1 MSRRLASPLVRPTSE
16 QEWVDLLTLLP
27 GYNPLAGAEHY
38 TFNEDKAWGVI
49 DFFQKHLRHVKGEKA
64 RTPFLLERWQA
75 CALCNLHGW
84 LNPDGTRRY
93 REFLQYVAR
102 KNGKTPTLAGMC
114 LHALCFDGEF
124 GAEVYSAA
132 SDREQASLIFH
143 HADGMVMLD
152 PALKKRLTVS
162 RGVGQ
167 RTIAYRDAM
176 STYQVID
183 ALPDGAHGLNIHFCA
198 VDELHAQKNRDL
210 VDVLQTATG
219 ARAQPLLGYITTAD
233 YQRASICNEKYEH
246 ARTVQADPSV
256 DPEFLPIIY
265 EATAEDDWTTEAAW
279 AKANPNLGVS
289 IKREYLQ
296 RECRKAQRNAAYE
309 NTFKRLH
316 LNIRTEVDTLFIRRD
331 VWMKCGPRDGE
342 PLDPILWRQKML
354 RKLKGRVAWGGLDLG
369 ENRDLTA
376 FVAVVPPQ
384 DGDPLWYVIPWFWV
398 PEETMRERSRTDR
411 ADYYQWVR
419 DGFIY
424 LTPKATTD
432 YRLVRSDITEKIAPR
447 FAFQDIAYDRY
458 KATEIIMNLGD
469 DGLQMVAY
477 PMTAPAM
484 NGPMVEIDTLV
495 AHERLNH
502 GNNPVLT
509 WNAMNVVVET
519 DTNEN
524 MRPNKRKSPD
534 RIDGF
539 VATLMALGRAIVQES
554 EPESPYAE
562 RGIR

>member
-1 MSRRLASPLVRPTSE
+1 MSRRSVSLLDRPTTE
-16 QEWVDLLTLLP
+16 KEWVDILRLLP
-27 GYNPLAGAEHY
+27 GYDPLANAEKY
-38 TFNEDKAWGVI
+38 MFDEDKAWGAVR
-49 DFFQKHLRHVKGEKA
+49 FFHEHLNHVKGEKA
-64 RTPFLLERWQA
+64 RTPFILERWQQSVI
-75 CALCNLHGW
+75 CNLHGW
-84 LNPDGTRRY
+84 VNRDGTRRY
-93 REFLQYVAR
+93 REFLQYVPR

-132 SDREQASLIFH
+132 SDREQASLIFK

-152 PALKKRLTVS
+152 PALSKRLTVS

-167 RTIAYRDAM
+167 RTIAYKNAM
-176 STYQVID
+176 SMYQVID

-198 VDELHAQKNRDL
+198 VDELHAQRNRDL

-219 ARAQPLLGYITTAD
+219 ARRQPMIGYITTAD
-233 YQRASICNEKYEH
+233 YMRDSICNEKYEH
-246 ARTVQADPSV
+246 ARSVQADPSV
-256 DPEFLPIIY
+256 DPEFLPIVY
-265 EATAEDDWTTEAAW
+265 EATSEDDWTTEETW
-279 AKANPNLGVS
+279 KKANPNLGVS
-289 IKREYLQ
+289 VKLEHLE

-331 VWMKCGPRDGE
+331 VWMKCGPRDGQ
-342 PLDPILWRQKML
+342 PQDPVLWRDWAL
-354 RKLKGRVAWGGLDLG
+354 RYLRGKTCWGGLDLG

-376 FVAVVPPQ
+376 FVAVFPPQ
-384 DGDPLWYVIPWFWV
+384 DGDPLWYILPWFWV

-411 ADYYQWVR
+411 ASYYQWVK
-419 DGFIY
+419 DGFI
-424 LTPKATTD
+424 LTTPKATTD
-432 YRLVRSDITEKIAPR
+432 YRLVRQDITEKIASR
-447 FAFQDIAYDRY
+447 FRFQDIGYDRY

-469 DGLQMVAY
+469 DGLQMVAF
-477 PMTAPAM
+477 PMTSTVM
-484 NGPMVEIDTLV
+484 NGPMVEIDTMV
-495 AHERLNH
+495 AHELANH

-509 WNAMNVVVET
+509 WNAMNVVVES
-519 DTNEN
+519 DSNEN

-539 VATLMALGRAIVQES
+539 VATLIALGRAIVQES
-554 EPESPYAE
+554 EPESPYTE